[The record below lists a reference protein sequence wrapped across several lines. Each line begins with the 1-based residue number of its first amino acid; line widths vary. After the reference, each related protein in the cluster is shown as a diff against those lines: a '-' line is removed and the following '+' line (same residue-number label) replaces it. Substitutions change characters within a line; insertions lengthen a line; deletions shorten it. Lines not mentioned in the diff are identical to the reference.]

1 MFWILIQLLAVLANA
16 ETTQSD
22 LQKRVYVPSYSQEDA
37 RGVGWVPRDQKLRN
51 VYIKLYKTSSINKYA
66 LRNAFEYYQKNN
78 CSNSGGFFGFGEK
91 KCCQN
96 MDPNTIAIADYTKP
110 STTPRLH
117 MINLNTGVSRDILVA
132 HGKNSGGHSSVV
144 TSFSNVKNSYQ
155 TPAGFHLARG
165 TYSGDNGLSMY
176 LHGLEERNSNSFS
189 RYIVVHGAPYVA
201 GGGRSEGCLAVEPK
215 EIRSVTDQLKN
226 NALVYNFN
234 GEMELEN
241 KPNMR
246 ACSNAQ

>member
-1 MFWILIQLLAVLANA
+1 MTVFIIQIFFLFTNA
-16 ETTQSD
+16 ETTQSE
-22 LQKRVYVPSYSQEDA
+22 LQKRVYVPSYSQQDA
-37 RGVGWVPRDQKLRN
+37 QGIGWTPRDQKLRN
-51 VYIKLYKTSSINKYA
+51 VYIKLYKSGTVNKYA

-78 CSNSGGFFGFGEK
+78 CSSSGGFLGFGQK
-91 KCCQN
+91 QCCQN

-117 MINLNTGVSRDILVA
+117 LINLNTGVSRDLLVA
-132 HGKNSGGHSSVV
+132 HGMNSGSRGGVT
-144 TSFSNVKNSYQ
+144 TSFSNANGSHQ
-155 TPAGFHLARG
+155 TPSGFHLARG
-165 TYSGDNGLSMY
+165 TYMGNNGLSMY
-176 LHGLEERNSNSFS
+176 LHGLEERNSNSFA
-189 RYIVVHGAPYVA
+189 RAIVVHGASYVA
-201 GGGRSEGCLAVEPK
+201 GGGRSHGCLAVEPK

-234 GEMELEN
+234 GETEIEN